1 MRAIGGRRRCSAREH
16 CTGAPIPN
24 GTQSWPRDLT
34 SSHQA
39 LLSNRTQITPPS
51 DSDGGEIESGLL
63 LGPRVKGSKAIAS
76 IARSIALRSPYDL
89 QGNRTDRSPIAPSVE
104 EGDRNMLLG
113 AAPIAQLHPVRP

>member
-34 SSHQA
+34 CYRGPRQA

-51 DSDGGEIESGLL
+51 DSDGVEIEFGLL

-76 IARSIALRSPYDL
+76 IARSIALRSPYDI
-89 QGNRTDRSPIAPSVE
+89 QGNRPDRPAIFKAI
-104 EGDRNMLLG
+104 
-113 AAPIAQLHPVRP
+113 APIALQSPPV